1 MMEVSIYYLY
11 ELINYYDFFI
21 KNKNTLYLEHITK
34 WDVLF
39 LEDFKLMFNHIIG
52 FENID
57 DKEARDLYETL
68 IYFI

>member
-39 LEDFKLMFNHIIG
+39 LEDF
-52 FENID
+52 
-57 DKEARDLYETL
+57 
-68 IYFI
+68 